1 VQIHRSIKLNDGER
15 WRAFHEG
22 TWWMLHLTYLSSHLH
37 GSLVVLFYQEYNFV
51 YMSLLCTV
59 TCTVYLRHF
68 LIADLYML
76 VFDYQHTATD
86 LNSDAI
92 SI

>member
-1 VQIHRSIKLNDGER
+1 
-15 WRAFHEG
+15 
-22 TWWMLHLTYLSSHLH
+22 
-37 GSLVVLFYQEYNFV
+37 
-51 YMSLLCTV
+51 
-59 TCTVYLRHF
+59 
-68 LIADLYML
+68 ML